1 MSGSPQARFSCDA
14 VALLPDGW
22 ALCIFLCAIYRF
34 NAVVLYGG
42 RLLRY
47 AGLVVLLFFI
57 FSACE
62 PADTASPAPTP
73 EGQTSGPRATPPST
87 RAVSP
92 VVSPTPTVVVE
103 LAKSDVAGPA
113 GNISE
118 PGFPAA
124 GTPSATSALVP
135 VATPLPLPTP
145 VPTATPVPTPTPVP
159 TATPRPTPTPTL
171 APTPTTVPPGVAGCG
186 GPGQVDINSASTDAL
201 DMIVHIGPA
210 RAAQIVSL
218 RPFSSVDD
226 LIRVKGIGPQR
237 LADIKAQ
244 GIACVNG

>member
-1 MSGSPQARFSCDA
+1 MREVRAMSGSPQARFSCDA

-34 NAVVLYGG
+34 NTVVLYGG

-47 AGLVVLLFFI
+47 AGLVVLLLFI

-62 PADTASPAPTP
+62 PADTASPAPTILVPTWWEASPDANAAPTQFLQRTVPPP

-87 RAVSP
+87 RAASP
-92 VVSPTPTVVVE
+92 VVSPTPTVVVG

-113 GNISE
+113 GNVSE

-145 VPTATPVPTPTPVP
+145 VPTATPVPTPTPTPAP
-159 TATPRPTPTPTL
+159 TAPPTPEPTATPSPTPTLTPTPRPTP
-171 APTPTTVPPGVAGCG
+171 APTATPSNPDGNPLLG
-186 GPGQVDINSASTDAL
+186 
-201 DMIVHIGPA
+201 
-210 RAAQIVSL
+210 R
-218 RPFSSVDD
+218 
-226 LIRVKGIGPQR
+226 GI
-237 LADIKAQ
+237 
-244 GIACVNG
+244 